1 MSTNTQDYTY
11 TLTAEEPE
19 KLWWAGTRADNLY
32 EAVQEYRAAGGKL
45 FLGWRTRC
53 NMSALLPCEGY
64 ELALGIADTPLHP
77 ESDVV
82 KLDMSFG
89 GDIYIKDTE
98 RSWTP
103 NSRHLYEREAVEME
117 NKLLGRYGLTKE
129 DIAFYVPLTH
139 PA

>member
-1 MSTNTQDYTY
+1 
-11 TLTAEEPE
+11 
-19 KLWWAGTRADNLY
+19 
-32 EAVQEYRAAGGKL
+32 
-45 FLGWRTRC
+45 
-53 NMSALLPCEGY
+53 
-64 ELALGIADTPLHP
+64 
-77 ESDVV
+77 
-82 KLDMSFG
+82 MSFD

-103 NSRHLYEREAVEME
+103 NSRHLYEYEAVEME